1 MRSHN
6 GMRPQDVPIL
16 IKILSLERF
25 NPNWRMK
32 DLARELFISQS
43 EISESLNRS
52 YHAQLIDYHK
62 RRVFRLALHE
72 FVIHAI
78 QYVFP
83 QSPGPVVR
91 GMRTAH
97 SAPPI
102 NKMIRSSEHYV
113 WPDAEG
119 DARGQAIEPLYPTL
133 VRASK
138 QDEFLYEA
146 LALIDALRVG
156 RVREK
161 NIAKDELTSIILK
174 QIQTSMR

>member
-1 MRSHN
+1 
-6 GMRPQDVPIL
+6 MRPQDVPIL
-16 IKILSLERF
+16 LKILSLERL
-25 NPNWRMK
+25 NLDWRMK

-52 YHAQLIDYHK
+52 YHAQLIDYYK

-72 FVIHAI
+72 FTVHAI

-83 QSPGPVVR
+83 QSPGPIVR
-91 GMRTAH
+91 GIRTAH

-102 NKMIRSSEHYV
+102 NKVIRSNEHYV

-119 DARGQAIEPLYPTL
+119 DSRGQAIEPLYPTL
-133 VRASK
+133 VKASK
-138 QDEFLYEA
+138 QDEFLYA
-146 LALIDALRVG
+146 GLALIDALRVG

-161 NIAKDELTSIILK
+161 NIAKEELEKMILNH
-174 QIQTSMR
+174 RG